1 MKYSVYGVAL
11 LALAVLTI
19 AGGMVVS
26 GKDVRENEMD
36 KALNTAVEQTME
48 QLNKEGSYEIQNV
61 QELIADFHQS
71 LLLHISSD
79 SDLEV
84 KILTADIEKG
94 VLDVEVRQTYQTLRG
109 AKKEAVCKKTVL
121 LEQYS
126 DKQEYCV
133 VEFLVNGTIYDKYT
147 IYPGGSL
154 SLPPEPEAEGRI
166 FQGWKRIGSQGLAL
180 DGMAVE
186 ESAVFQAVF
195 L

>member
-1 MKYSVYGVAL
+1 MKYSVYGVVL
-11 LALAVLTI
+11 MVLAVLAI

-26 GKDVRENEMD
+26 GKDIRENEMN
-36 KALNTAVEQTME
+36 KALNTAVEQTMQ
-48 QLNKEGSYEIQNV
+48 QLKKEGGYEIQNA

-84 KILTADIEKG
+84 KILTADTENG
-94 VLDVEVRQTYQTLRG
+94 VLDVEVRQIYQTLRG
-109 AKKEAVCKKTVL
+109 RKKEAVCRKTVL

-126 DKQEYCV
+126 GKQEYCV

-147 IYPGGSL
+147 IYSGGTL
-154 SLPPEPEAEGRI
+154 SLPSEPEAEGRV
-166 FQGWKRIGSQGLAL
+166 FRGWKRMGSEGMAL
-180 DGMAVE
+180 DGMPVE
-186 ESAVFQAVF
+186 ESVSFQAVF

>member
-1 MKYSVYGVAL
+1 MKYSIYGVVL
-11 LALAVLTI
+11 MVLAVLAI
-19 AGGMVVS
+19 ASGMVVS
-26 GKDVRENEMD
+26 GKDIRENEMD

-48 QLNKEGSYEIQNV
+48 QLNKEGGYEIRDA

-84 KILTADIEKG
+84 KILTADTEKG

-109 AKKEAVCKKTVL
+109 TKKEAVCRKTVL

-154 SLPPEPEAEGRI
+154 SLPPEPKAEGHVFR
-166 FQGWKRIGSQGLAL
+166 GWKRMGSQGLAL
-180 DGMAVE
+180 DGMCVE
-186 ESAVFQAVF
+186 ESMSFQAEF

>member
-1 MKYSVYGVAL
+1 MKYSVYGVVL
-11 LALAVLTI
+11 MVLAVLVI

-26 GKDVRENEMD
+26 GKDIRENEMD

-48 QLNKEGSYEIQNV
+48 QLKKEGGYEIQNP

-84 KILTADIEKG
+84 KVLTADTQKG

-109 AKKEAVCKKTVL
+109 AKKEAVCRKTVL

-133 VEFLVNGTIYDKYT
+133 VKFLVNGTIYDKYT

-154 SLPPEPEAEGRI
+154 SLPPEPEAEGLI
-166 FQGWKRIGSQGLAL
+166 FRGWKRVGSQELVL
-180 DGMAVE
+180 EGMIVE
-186 ESAVFQAVF
+186 ESMSFQAVF

>member
-1 MKYSVYGVAL
+1 MKYSVYGVVL
-11 LALAVLTI
+11 LVLAVLTI

-26 GKDVRENEMD
+26 GKDIRENEMD

-48 QLNKEGSYEIQNV
+48 QLKKESGYEIKDA

-84 KILTADIEKG
+84 KILTADTEKG

-109 AKKEAVCKKTVL
+109 TKKEAVCRKTVL

-133 VEFLVNGTIYDKYT
+133 VKFLVNGTIYDKYT
-147 IYPGGSL
+147 IYPGALL
-154 SLPPEPEAEGRI
+154 SLPPEPEIEGYV
-166 FQGWKRIGSQGLAL
+166 FQGWKKMGSQELAL
-180 DGMAVE
+180 DGMTVE
-186 ESAVFQAVF
+186 ESVSFQAVF

>member
-1 MKYSVYGVAL
+1 MKYSVYGVVL
-11 LALAVLTI
+11 LVLTVLTI

-26 GKDVRENEMD
+26 GKDIRENEMD

-48 QLNKEGSYEIQNV
+48 QLKKEGGYEIKDA
-61 QELIADFHQS
+61 QELIADFQQS

-79 SDLEV
+79 GDLEV
-84 KILTADIEKG
+84 KILTADTEKG

-109 AKKEAVCKKTVL
+109 TKKEAVCRKTVL

-126 DKQEYCV
+126 DNKEYCV

-154 SLPPEPEAEGRI
+154 SLPPEPEAEGHVFR
-166 FQGWKRIGSQGLAL
+166 GWKRMGSQELAL

-186 ESAVFQAVF
+186 ESVSFQAVF

>member
-1 MKYSVYGVAL
+1 MKYSVYGVVL
-11 LALAVLTI
+11 LVLAVLTI

-26 GKDVRENEMD
+26 GKDIRENEMD

-48 QLNKEGSYEIQNV
+48 QLKKESGYEIKDA
-61 QELIADFHQS
+61 QELIADFHPS

-84 KILTADIEKG
+84 KILTADTEKG

-109 AKKEAVCKKTVL
+109 TKKEAVCRKTVL

-133 VEFLVNGTIYDKYT
+133 VKFLVNGTIYDKYT
-147 IYPGGSL
+147 IYPGALL
-154 SLPPEPEAEGRI
+154 SLPPEPEIEGYV
-166 FQGWKRIGSQGLAL
+166 FQGWKKMGSQELAL
-180 DGMAVE
+180 DGMTVE
-186 ESAVFQAVF
+186 ESVSFQAVF